1 MNTCECFWELSQT
14 FTHPDKTRHTLV
26 ASTLCFSLSYLLHN
40 LLMNTYEYLCVL
52 LGVITDLHSAR
63 QDKTHSCGNYS
74 VLFLTCGVLCCA
86 FYYFC
91 PPLNTFH
98 FSLFQWKLVRISGWK
113 RGMDSILWSRI
124 TQESFSF
131 QF

>member
-63 QDKTHSCGNYS
+63 QDKTHSCGHYS
-74 VLFLTCGVLCCA
+74 VLFLTCGLLCCA
-86 FYYFC
+86 FYYFW
-91 PPLNTFH
+91 PLLNTFH
-98 FSLFQWKLVRISGWK
+98 FSLFQRKLVRISGWK